1 MILTFKELN
10 ISPSDYTGMEYGK
23 ARALIIN
30 QACDYVMTKVVKDT
44 SVDEFDAIPWP
55 EDGEVCMIKQTVN
68 MFVNMQSVTIYPD
81 DVSSFYTGNGCGY

>member
-10 ISPSDYTGMEYGK
+10 INPTDYNGMEFGK

-30 QACDYVMTKVVKDT
+30 QACDYVMTKVIIDT

-55 EDGEVCMIKQTVN
+55 KDAEVCMVKQSVI
-68 MFVNMQSVTIYPD
+68 MFVNMQSVTIH
-81 DVSSFYTGNGCGY
+81 

>member
-10 ISPSDYTGMEYGK
+10 INPTDYTGMEFGK

-30 QACDYVMTKVVKDT
+30 QACDYVMIKVIIDS

-55 EDGEVCMIKQTVN
+55 EDAEVCMIKQTVN
-68 MFVNMQSVTIYPD
+68 MFVNMQSVIIH
-81 DVSSFYTGNGCGY
+81 

>member
-44 SVDEFDAIPWP
+44 SVDEFDAIPSP
-55 EDGEVCMIKQTVN
+55 GKAEVN
-68 MFVNMQSVTIYPD
+68 MIMQYVALYVNMDSVLIH
-81 DVSSFYTGNGCGY
+81 

>member
-30 QACDYVMTKVVKDT
+30 QACDYVMTKVIKDT
-44 SVDEFDAIPWP
+44 SVDEFDAIPSP
-55 EDGEVCMIKQTVN
+55 TRAEVN
-68 MFVNMQSVTIYPD
+68 MTLQYVDLYVNMDSVLIH
-81 DVSSFYTGNGCGY
+81 

>member
-10 ISPSDYTGMEYGK
+10 ISPADYTGMEYGK

-44 SVDEFDAIPWP
+44 SVDEFETIPWP
-55 EDGEVCMIKQTVN
+55 EDGEVNMVMQYVAMYVN
-68 MFVNMQSVTIYPD
+68 MASIQIH
-81 DVSSFYTGNGCGY
+81 

>member
-10 ISPSDYTGMEYGK
+10 INPNDYNGMEFGK

-30 QACDYVMTKVVKDT
+30 QACDYVMAKVITDT

-55 EDGEVCMIKQTVN
+55 KDAEVCMTKQAVI
-68 MFVNMQSVTIYPD
+68 MFVNMHSVIIH
-81 DVSSFYTGNGCGY
+81 